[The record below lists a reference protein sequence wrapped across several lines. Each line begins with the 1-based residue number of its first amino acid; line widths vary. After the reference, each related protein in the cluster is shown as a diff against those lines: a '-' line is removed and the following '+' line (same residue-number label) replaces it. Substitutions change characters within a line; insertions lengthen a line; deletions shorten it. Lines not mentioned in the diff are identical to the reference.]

1 MKRLL
6 VFILLFSATIASAQV
21 YIGGSVSGSYG
32 NSQKTGVETWSFNV
46 KPEIGYIMND
56 TWAFGGRVAYG
67 KSVTKTEVPGLE
79 ETDTDT
85 DINLLTINPYAA
97 YSTLTL
103 GDFAVWLEMGVQ
115 FIPKQ
120 KTIDYATMAWY
131 LEPVL
136 TYDLNRN
143 ILLKTNLN
151 FARLAWI
158 GTTEGS
164 FVLAG
169 NFGAD
174 NIIAFDE
181 DFSIGFVYRY

>member
-1 MKRLL
+1 M
-6 VFILLFSATIASAQV
+6 VASAQV
-21 YIGGSVSGSYG
+21 YIGGSLSGSYG
-32 NSQKTGVETWSFNV
+32 NSQKTGVESWAFNI
-46 KPEIGYIMND
+46 KPEMGYIVND
-56 TWAFGGRVAYG
+56 TWAFGGRVEYG
-67 KSVTKTEVPGLE
+67 KSVTKTEGLE
-79 ETDTDT
+79 EDDSVSN
-85 DINLLTINPYAA
+85 INLLTINPYAA
-97 YSTLTL
+97 YSTLSL

-131 LEPVL
+131 LAPVL

-143 ILLKTNLN
+143 FLLKTDLN
-151 FARLAWI
+151 FARLAWV

-181 DFSIGFVYRY
+181 DFSIGFVYRF